1 MTKDERRII
10 KAVNKWKKALN
21 LNEWKII
28 FKMEELPEY
37 GAETDLANVNYL
49 EATMTFDPRTSWD
62 DARIDNYVCH
72 EMVHVL
78 MGNLMKH
85 EWDLEQN
92 VGSAEQSAVRARWNS
107 VVEQTTERLARL
119 FEEMYNK

>member
-21 LNEWKII
+21 LNEWKINI
-28 FKMEELPEY
+28 KIEDLPEG
-37 GAETDLANVNYL
+37 GAETDLGQVNYL
-49 EATMTFDPRTSWD
+49 EATITFDSRTSWD
-62 DARIDNYVCH
+62 DARIDHYVCH

-85 EWDLEQN
+85 EWDLEQSM
-92 VGSAEQSAVRARWNS
+92 GSAEQSAVRARWNA
-107 VVEQTTERLARL
+107 VVEQITERLARL